1 MQILLKGLCR
11 DCLVH
16 FLNNAKRASLFAMEL
31 EKLRVNGKIT
41 PSCQTNMGSLYVSRK
56 LSTYPFPEPTLTLT
70 SLLGQNVGLGEQYVG
85 RFPETNDDPNYV
97 SQAL

>member
-16 FLNNAKRASLFAMEL
+16 FVNNANRASLFAMEL

-41 PSCQTNMGSLYVSRK
+41 PSCQTNMGSLHISGK

-70 SLLGQNVGLGEQYVG
+70 SLFGQNVGLGEEYVG
-85 RFPETNDDPNYV
+85 RFSETYNDPKYV